1 MCSPRTG
8 DSVGHPEEWYR
19 APWDPT
25 GLCLPCA
32 WQIPN
37 ALSVYVGGGVTRK
50 VMQFLYAL
58 QGLKS
63 FHPYPILLVGLALGA
78 NSPGALVIRVL
89 GLHHQKKKKMWVYL
103 PTKGDSSWPKG

>member
-1 MCSPRTG
+1 M
-8 DSVGHPEEWYR
+8 
-19 APWDPT
+19 
-25 GLCLPCA
+25 
-32 WQIPN
+32 
-37 ALSVYVGGGVTRK
+37 YVGGGVTRK

-89 GLHHQKKKKMWVYL
+89 GLHHQKKKNVGVSAH
-103 PTKGDSSWPKG
+103 KGGLFLAQRLTLSLN